1 MKPSCP
7 PGNTLYQDLCYGACP
22 DNTLPANEDPTK
34 CVSTT
39 TCASYAPQ
47 ALSNDNVF
55 DLVCNKIPVAE
66 VSGACPQGFT
76 AWQSGSCYINCPG
89 GLLENGLSCLKRPIQ
104 RVFATPTCANFVYWY
119 DGSACTINPLSVFFI
134 FLFCVAIYWAY
145 HSLTTVRHS
154 F

>member
-7 PGNTLYQDLCYGACP
+7 IGNTLYQDLCYGACP
-22 DNTLPANEDPTK
+22 VNTLPANEDPTK

-66 VSGACPQGFT
+66 VSGACPAGFT
-76 AWQSGSCYINCPG
+76 AWQTGSCYINCPG

-104 RVFATPTCANFVYWY
+104 RTFTSPVCTNTLFWY
-119 DGSACTINPLSVFFI
+119 DGSNCSVNPLSIFFI
-134 FLFCVAIYWAY
+134 FLIGIAIYWLITY
-145 HSLTTVRHS
+145 STTTRHT